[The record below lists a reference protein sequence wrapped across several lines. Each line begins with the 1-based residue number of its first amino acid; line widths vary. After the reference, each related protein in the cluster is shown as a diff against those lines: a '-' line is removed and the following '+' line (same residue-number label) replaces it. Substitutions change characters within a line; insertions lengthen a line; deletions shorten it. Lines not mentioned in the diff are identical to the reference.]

1 MIESPIPA
9 ARLETIAAAA
19 GSSLLTMRRR
29 ISAGQ
34 FPPADVRL
42 PGRGNERG
50 WSIPTIAA
58 HDPTLADRVRRVLE
72 VLEVRG

>member
-1 MIESPIPA
+1 MIVLPIPV

-34 FPPADVRL
+34 FPSADVHL
-42 PGRGNERG
+42 PGRGQERG

-58 HDPTLADRVRRVLE
+58 HDPALADRVGRVLE

>member
-1 MIESPIPA
+1 MTESPIPV

-19 GSSLLTMRRR
+19 GVALLTLRRR
-29 ISAGQ
+29 LAAGR

-50 WSIPTIAA
+50 WSLPALTA
-58 HDPTLADRVRRVLE
+58 HDPALAERVGRIIAALE
-72 VLEVRG
+72 VGE